1 MCLGH
6 EQAGSY
12 RFVRRIGT
20 GKALT
25 FLVICGSAMRKL
37 GTAPLLRTV
46 RQGVLTDRRNV
57 SASDLWALAKKRT

>member
-25 FLVICGSAMRKL
+25 FLVLQPS
-37 GTAPLLRTV
+37 TAILPTPSFFV
-46 RQGVLTDRRNV
+46 
-57 SASDLWALAKKRT
+57 AAEWM